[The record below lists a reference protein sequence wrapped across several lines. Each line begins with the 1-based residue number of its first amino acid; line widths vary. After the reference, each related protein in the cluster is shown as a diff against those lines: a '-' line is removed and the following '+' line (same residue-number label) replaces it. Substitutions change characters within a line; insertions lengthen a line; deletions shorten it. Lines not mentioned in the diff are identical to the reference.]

1 MRRLTPELT
10 RRIFS
15 VIAGT
20 RKAGESSGCPFV
32 SVARSVPRSLQAR
45 RHRPL
50 PTGVRVQALLT
61 RVRRLPRSWLPNVL
75 NEISRCASSSQSE

>member
-15 VIAGT
+15 LIAGT
-20 RKAGESSGCPFV
+20 RKAGEPSGRPFV
-32 SVARSVPRSLQAR
+32 SAARSVPRSLQVR
-45 RHRPL
+45 RHCPL

-61 RVRRLPRSWLPNVL
+61 RVRRLPAAACPTP
-75 NEISRCASSSQSE
+75 